1 MNVVLDKK
9 TKESIKD
16 IPEIGDLTKIFFYV
30 NNHNVNS
37 QYLNILKELTNL
49 KDDILSNWLNINTRT
64 FRNYRKSDIVLKDNT
79 KEHIVLLISLYK
91 HGIEVFDSIEN
102 FDKWLTT
109 ENFLLDKKAPMEFL
123 DTVSG
128 LKFIDDKLTA
138 IEYGDNV

>member
-64 FRNYRKSDIVLKDNT
+64 FRNYRKSNIVLKDNT

-109 ENFLLDKKAPMEFL
+109 ENFLLDKKAPMDFL

-128 LKFIDDKLTA
+128 LKFIDDRLTA
-138 IEYGDNV
+138 LEYGDNV

>member
-1 MNVVLDKK
+1 MNAVLDKK
-9 TKESIKD
+9 VKESIKD

-30 NNHNVNS
+30 KNHNVNF
-37 QYLNILKELTNL
+37 QYLNLLKELTNL
-49 KDDILSNWLNINTRT
+49 KDDIISNWLNINTRT
-64 FRNYRKSDIVLKDNT
+64 FRNYKKSDVVLKDNT

-102 FDKWLTT
+102 FDKWLIT
-109 ENFLLDKKAPMEFL
+109 ENFLLDKKAPMDFL

-128 LKFIDDKLTA
+128 LKFIDDRLTA

>member
-1 MNVVLDKK
+1 MNAVLDKK
-9 TKESIKD
+9 VKESIKD
-16 IPEIGDLTKIFFYV
+16 IPEIGDFTKIFFYV
-30 NNHNVNS
+30 NNHNINS
-37 QYLNILKELTNL
+37 RYLNILKELTNL
-49 KDDILSNWLNINTRT
+49 KDDIISNWLNINTRT
-64 FRNYRKSDIVLKDNT
+64 FRNYKKSDIVLKDNT

-102 FDKWLTT
+102 FDKWLIT
-109 ENFLLDKKAPMEFL
+109 ENFLLGKKAPMDFL

>member
-138 IEYGDNV
+138 LEYGDNV

>member
-109 ENFLLDKKAPMEFL
+109 ENFLLDKKAPMDFL

-138 IEYGDNV
+138 LEYGDNV

>member
-64 FRNYRKSDIVLKDNT
+64 FRNYRKSDIALKDNT

-138 IEYGDNV
+138 LEYGDNV

>member
-109 ENFLLDKKAPMEFL
+109 ENFLLDKKAPMDFL

>member
-64 FRNYRKSDIVLKDNT
+64 FRNYRKSNIVLKDNT

>member
-109 ENFLLDKKAPMEFL
+109 ENFLLDKKAPMDFL

-128 LKFIDDKLTA
+128 LKFIDDRLTA
-138 IEYGDNV
+138 LEYGDNV

>member
-30 NNHNVNS
+30 NSHNVNS

>member
-1 MNVVLDKK
+1 MNTVLDKK
-9 TKESIKD
+9 VNESIKD
-16 IPEIGDLTKIFFYV
+16 IPEIGDFTKIFFYV
-30 NNHNVNS
+30 NNHNINS
-37 QYLNILKELTNL
+37 RYLNILKELTNL
-49 KDDILSNWLNINTRT
+49 KDDIISNWLNINTRT
-64 FRNYRKSDIVLKDNT
+64 FRNYKKSDIVLKDNT

-102 FDKWLTT
+102 FDKWLIT
-109 ENFLLDKKAPMEFL
+109 ENFLLGKKAPMDFL

>member
-9 TKESIKD
+9 IKERIKD
-16 IPEIGDLTKIFFYV
+16 IPEVGDLTKIFFYV

-37 QYLNILKELTNL
+37 QYLNILKGLTNL

-64 FRNYRKSDIVLKDNT
+64 FRNYKKADIALKDNT

-91 HGIEVFDSIEN
+91 HGIDVFDSIEN
-102 FDKWLTT
+102 FDKWLVT
-109 ENFLLDKKAPMEFL
+109 ENYLLDSKAPMDFL